1 MFDINEQLKKLPE
14 RPGVYLMKDKN
25 GNIIYVGKSKL
36 LKNRVTSY
44 FRGFNSHAPK
54 VQTMVVNIKEFE
66 YIVTDTEMEALIL
79 EQTLIKKYQPRFN
92 IALKDDKQYPYIK
105 VTIGEDFPRVFM
117 TRKIYKDKNLYFG
130 PYTNVYAVKK
140 ALESIHKVYPIRK
153 CNKKLKKSGD
163 RPCLNFHIKQC
174 IGPCKGDVNK
184 EVYRAYI
191 DEIILILK
199 GKQESFVNLLE
210 TKMKE
215 EAMNLNFEKAAEY
228 RDLIGGMKSL
238 TEKQKVISTPDVNQD
253 IIGLYSY
260 EDRTC
265 IMIFYVRDGKIFGRD
280 QYIIE
285 DTKDIKQSDLVYDF
299 MAQYYSGVEKIP
311 KDILVSTAPTDNE
324 LIEEWLNIRAN
335 HKVNMILPKIGEKKK
350 LVKMVTDNAKEYL
363 TNFETKIDD
372 DLKKKNDIKK
382 MLEDKL
388 GLDDIYRIEAYDI
401 SNIYGVFSV
410 GSMVVYENYKK
421 KSSDYRRFKVK
432 TIEGSN
438 DYGSMQE
445 VLFRRFSRGIEE
457 REKYEKNGM
466 NLDQKFNLFPDVL
479 FIDGGVGH
487 VNSVLDILNAL
498 KLYIPVVGMV
508 KDDKHR
514 TDKLYYDGDFIEIKD
529 TPELYR
535 FVYAVQEE
543 VHRFAIDHHKS
554 LRTKGMTSSILD
566 DIDGVGA
573 VRRKNLMMKFKTIEK
588 IKNASIEELVDT
600 DGINESV
607 AKKIVEY
614 FKMVDTTSKMD

>member
-1 MFDINEQLKKLPE
+1 MFDIKEQLKKLPE
-14 RPGVYLMKDKN
+14 RPGVYLMKDKK
-25 GNIIYVGKSKL
+25 GNIIYVGKSKV

-105 VTIGEDFPRVFM
+105 VTISEDFPRVFM

-184 EVYRAYI
+184 EAYRAYI
-191 DEIILILK
+191 DEIILILQ
-199 GKQESFVNLLE
+199 GKQESFVNFLD

-215 EAMNLNFEKAAEY
+215 EAMKLNFEKAAEY
-228 RDLIGGMKSL
+228 RDLIVGMKSL

-253 IIGLYSY
+253 VIALYSY

-285 DTKDIKQSDLVYDF
+285 ETKDLEQPDLVYDF
-299 MAQYYSGVEKIP
+299 MAQYYSGVEKFP
-311 KDILVSTAPTDNE
+311 KDILVSIAPTDNE
-324 LIEEWLNIRAN
+324 LIEEWLDIRAN
-335 HKVNMILPKIGEKKK
+335 HKVNLTVPKIGEKKK
-350 LVKMVTDNAKEYL
+350 LVKMVADNAKEYL

-382 MLEDKL
+382 MLEEKL

-535 FVYAVQEE
+535 FVYAIQEE

-566 DIDGVGA
+566 DIDGVGTI
-573 VRRKNLMMKFKTIEK
+573 RRKNLMIKFKTIEK
-588 IKNASIEELVDT
+588 IKNASIEELVET
-600 DGINESV
+600 EGINESV
-607 AKKIVEY
+607 AKKIIEY
-614 FKMVDTTSKMD
+614 FKMVETTSKMD

>member
-1 MFDINEQLKKLPE
+1 MFDIKEQLKKLPE

-153 CNKKLKKSGD
+153 CNKNLKKSGD

-184 EVYRAYI
+184 EAYREYI

-199 GKQESFVNLLE
+199 GKQESFVNFLE

-215 EAMNLNFEKAAEY
+215 EAMKLNFEKAAEY
-228 RDLIGGMKSL
+228 RDLIVGMKSL

-253 IIGLYSY
+253 VIGLYSY

-285 DTKDIKQSDLVYDF
+285 DTKDVEQSDLVYDF

-311 KDILVSTAPTDNE
+311 KDILVSTTPTDNE

-335 HKVNMILPKIGEKKK
+335 HKVNMIVPKIGEKKK
-350 LVKMVTDNAKEYL
+350 LIEMVTDNAKEYL

-388 GLDDIYRIEAYDI
+388 RIDDIYRIEAYDI

-514 TDKLYYDGDFIEIKD
+514 TDRLYYDGDFIEIKD

-535 FVYAVQEE
+535 FVYGVQEE
-543 VHRFAIDHHKS
+543 VHRFAIDHHRY

-588 IKNASIEELVDT
+588 IKNASIEELVEI

-607 AKKIVEY
+607 AKKIVAY
-614 FKMVDTTSKMD
+614 FKIVETTPKMD

>member
-1 MFDINEQLKKLPE
+1 MFDIKEQLKKLPE
-14 RPGVYLMKDKN
+14 KPGVYLMKDKN

-36 LKNRVTSY
+36 LKNRVSSY

-105 VTIGEDFPRVFM
+105 VTISEDFPRVFM
-117 TRKIYKDKNLYFG
+117 TRKFYKDKNLYFG

-140 ALESIHKVYPIRK
+140 TLESIHKVYPIRK
-153 CNKKLKKSGD
+153 CNKRLKKSGD

-174 IGPCKGDVNK
+174 IGPCKGDVKK
-184 EVYRAYI
+184 ESYREYI

-199 GKQESFVNLLE
+199 GKQEAFVSFLE
-210 TKMKE
+210 SKMKE
-215 EAMNLNFEKAAEY
+215 EAIKLNFEKAAEY
-228 RDLIGGMKSL
+228 RDLITGMNSL

-285 DTKDIKQSDLVYDF
+285 NTEEVLPADIIYDF
-299 MAQYYSGVEKIP
+299 MAQYYSGVEKFP
-311 KDILVSTAPTDNE
+311 KDILVSSAPTDNE
-324 LIEEWLNIRAN
+324 LIEQWINIRSN
-335 HKVNMILPKIGEKKK
+335 HKVNLIVPKIGEKKK
-350 LVKMVTDNAKEYL
+350 LINMVVDNAKEYL
-363 TNFETKIDD
+363 RNFESKIDD

-382 MLEDKL
+382 MLEEKL
-388 GLDDIYRIEAYDI
+388 ELDDIYRIEAYDI

-421 KSSDYRRFKVK
+421 KTSDYRRFKVK

-487 VNSVLDILNAL
+487 VNSVIDVLNAL

-514 TDKLYYDGDFIEIKD
+514 TDRLYYNGDYIVIKD
-529 TPELYR
+529 SPDLYK

-554 LRTKGMTSSILD
+554 LRTKSMTHSILD

-573 VRRKNLMMKFKTIEK
+573 VRRKNLMIKFKTIDK
-588 IKNASIEELVDT
+588 IKKATIEELAET
-600 DGINESV
+600 DGINKSV
-607 AKKIVEY
+607 AKKIFDY
-614 FKMVDTTSKMD
+614 FKLLEKS